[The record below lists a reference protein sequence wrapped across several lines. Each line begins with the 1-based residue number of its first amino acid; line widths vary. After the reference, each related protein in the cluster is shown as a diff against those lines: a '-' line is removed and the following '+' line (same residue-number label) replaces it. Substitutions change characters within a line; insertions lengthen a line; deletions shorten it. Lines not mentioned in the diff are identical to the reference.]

1 MKRPWSLRARL
12 LAAVVVLLAVVCLV
26 VGSVTTLALRSFL
39 VEKLDA
45 QVTSVTSRVYDAR
58 DGLPGDDDERPALVR
73 GRGPL
78 DFLNQPGLPVGTIG
92 AHVVTGGP
100 TDSGVITDGS
110 PVQRVALTAEQQAA
124 VTAVPADGTVQTRTV
139 PGLGDYRLT
148 AHTDG
153 NGDVVVAG
161 LPLAGVE
168 DTVGRLV
175 MLEIVVAGAGLVVA
189 GIVGSV
195 VVRRSLAP
203 LRRVAAT
210 AGRVSALP
218 LDRGDVE
225 LVERVPAADSDP
237 RTEVGQ
243 VGLALNRML
252 GHVGAAL
259 VARHASEMRV
269 RQFVADASHE
279 LRTPLASIR
288 GYAEFAQLAGGTLP
302 PDVSHALERVRSQT
316 ERMSELVDDLLLLA
330 RLDAGRPLADEP
342 VDLTHLV
349 VDAVGDAR
357 AAGPDHVW
365 RLDLPDDPVEIAGD
379 DSRLHQVVGNLLANA
394 RTHTPAGTTVTVG
407 LTVRERPVPDAA
419 SPRPAAVL
427 TVADDGPGIPPAL
440 LPDVFERFARAET
453 SRTRDAT
460 GTPSTGLGLAIVA
473 AVVEAHG
480 GTVDVRSRP
489 GSTVFEVTLPLTGAR
504 TPPADDARRGDHAR
518 RSDHVPVN
526 G

>member
-1 MKRPWSLRARL
+1 M
-12 LAAVVVLLAVVCLV
+12 
-26 VGSVTTLALRSFL
+26 
-39 VEKLDA
+39 
-45 QVTSVTSRVYDAR
+45 
-58 DGLPGDDDERPALVR
+58 
-73 GRGPL
+73 
-78 DFLNQPGLPVGTIG
+78 
-92 AHVVTGGP
+92 
-100 TDSGVITDGS
+100 
-110 PVQRVALTAEQQAA
+110 QRVALTAEQQAA
-124 VTAVPADGTVQTRTV
+124 VTAVPADGTVQTRAV

-243 VGLALNRML
+243 VGLALNRLL

-357 AAGPDHVW
+357 AAGSDHVW

-394 RTHTPAGTTVTVG
+394 RTHTPAGTTVTVASPSG
-407 LTVRERPVPDAA
+407 TRPGRA
-419 SPRPAAVL
+419 SPRLAVL

-460 GTPSTGLGLAIVA
+460 GTQHRARARHRRG
-473 AVVEAHG
+473 
-480 GTVDVRSRP
+480 RRR
-489 GSTVFEVTLPLTGAR
+489 GAR
-504 TPPADDARRGDHAR
+504 RQGRRPQPAWLHGLRGDPPRHGRPDTPRRSCTRGDHAR
-518 RSDHVPVN
+518 RGDHVRVN